1 MDGWL
6 DNCLKGLLINWNK
19 RVDFVPLRPKGD
31 ICPKLHFFA
40 DFRALYFCYEPAS
53 SFTVKILSSFLDG
66 KDYRWAPESVLPRN
80 SLNLV
85 SHTVTAVMLLACVFL
100 RRTIARMRGLN
111 VDNREL
117 ELTSNCTI
125 PEISRGRRHASSS
138 ESNFSTSP
146 ASSTLPLPDF
156 HQPHSHVNRS
166 YTNTYSSCSSFKLP
180 NIIGMYVM
188 NKQVTSSPGCCLSL
202 LFLYTTMYIK
212 KWQTFGIRFSIASGP
227 YASWAEN

>member
-1 MDGWL
+1 MTFAQSYIFL
-6 DNCLKGLLINWNK
+6 RILEPSFPAMSQLLLLQLK
-19 RVDFVPLRPKGD
+19 
-31 ICPKLHFFA
+31 FF
-40 DFRALYFCYEPAS
+40 LS
-53 SFTVKILSSFLDG
+53 SSFLDG

-188 NKQVTSSPGCCLSL
+188 NKQVTSSPDAAYLCYFCIL
-202 LFLYTTMYIK
+202 LCT
-212 KWQTFGIRFSIASGP
+212 
-227 YASWAEN
+227 

>member
-1 MDGWL
+1 
-6 DNCLKGLLINWNK
+6 
-19 RVDFVPLRPKGD
+19 
-31 ICPKLHFFA
+31 
-40 DFRALYFCYEPAS
+40 
-53 SFTVKILSSFLDG
+53 
-66 KDYRWAPESVLPRN
+66 
-80 SLNLV
+80 
-85 SHTVTAVMLLACVFL
+85 
-100 RRTIARMRGLN
+100 MRGLN

-180 NIIGMYVM
+180 NIIGKK
-188 NKQVTSSPGCCLSL
+188 NHKIHSCLQFFYLLRFELACSFCISEYPQSL
-202 LFLYTTMYIK
+202 VYILCFLHY
-212 KWQTFGIRFSIASGP
+212 QTFLTIDNMVLEQDDVTKLFSTFFTSIFHFFMFNFLVIP
-227 YASWAEN
+227 

>member
-1 MDGWL
+1 MADIRRRGNWWFGNNALIWRNFYNCSIFFVIFNFKSFRVCL
-6 DNCLKGLLINWNK
+6 DLAYCSTFLTILI
-19 RVDFVPLRPKGD
+19 
-31 ICPKLHFFA
+31 
-40 DFRALYFCYEPAS
+40 S
-53 SFTVKILSSFLDG
+53 
-66 KDYRWAPESVLPRN
+66 N
-80 SLNLV
+80 S
-85 SHTVTAVMLLACVFL
+85 

-180 NIIGMYVM
+180 NIIG
-188 NKQVTSSPGCCLSL
+188 KT
-202 LFLYTTMYIK
+202 
-212 KWQTFGIRFSIASGP
+212 
-227 YASWAEN
+227 

>member
-1 MDGWL
+1 MHIRS
-6 DNCLKGLLINWNK
+6 NYTFFRILKP
-19 RVDFVPLRPKGD
+19 R
-31 ICPKLHFFA
+31 
-40 DFRALYFCYEPAS
+40 EPAS
-53 SFTVKILSSFLDG
+53 FFSFIVKILSSFLDG

-180 NIIGMYVM
+180 NIIGM
-188 NKQVTSSPGCCLSL
+188 
-202 LFLYTTMYIK
+202 
-212 KWQTFGIRFSIASGP
+212 
-227 YASWAEN
+227 

>member
-1 MDGWL
+1 MWVWMGGWTIAL
-6 DNCLKGLLINWNK
+6 KAFWQIEIKGLILCRWDQKVTFAQSYI
-19 RVDFVPLRPKGD
+19 FLRILEPSFPAMSQLLLLQLK
-31 ICPKLHFFA
+31 FF
-40 DFRALYFCYEPAS
+40 LS
-53 SFTVKILSSFLDG
+53 SSFLDG

-188 NKQVTSSPGCCLSL
+188 NKQVTSSPDAAYLCYFCIL
-202 LFLYTTMYIK
+202 LCT
-212 KWQTFGIRFSIASGP
+212 
-227 YASWAEN
+227 